1 MRSAASALAR
11 RALATTAPLRSSSAL
26 AQSSAGAC
34 PHLTSTRSAAA
45 ASAALWPAVAGRGA
59 AAPLSLRGFASA
71 AGPPDDASHDD
82 FKPTFAS
89 GDGAAPASAADVIK
103 ADIEAHRVF
112 VYMKV

>member
-11 RALATTAPLRSSSAL
+11 RLATTAPV
-26 AQSSAGAC
+26 
-34 PHLTSTRSAAA
+34 RSAALAGESIAVGPRALSSLRA
-45 ASAALWPAVAGRGA
+45 AAAAAWPAVAGS
-59 AAPLSLRGFASA
+59 APSSLRTFASA

-103 ADIEAHRVF
+103 ADIEKHRVF
-112 VYMKV
+112 VYMKVKRERG